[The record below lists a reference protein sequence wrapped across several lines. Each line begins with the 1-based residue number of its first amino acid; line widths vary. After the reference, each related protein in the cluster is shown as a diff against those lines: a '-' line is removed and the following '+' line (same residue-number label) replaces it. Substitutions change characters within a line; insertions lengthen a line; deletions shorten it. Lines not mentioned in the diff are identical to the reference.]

1 MAVIS
6 YFLLFSFFVSSS
18 SVFSDADPGH
28 KTGNLAIRVE
38 ESSDSPSYLA
48 IRFLNLGAQT
58 EIVAVD
64 VAPVG
69 SPNWNFM
76 NRKTEAIWE
85 TNSVPSGPLQ
95 FRVVVTAGLE
105 GKWYWAS
112 KVMPEDWR
120 NGEIYDT
127 GLHITDTSIM
137 DTAEEL

>member
-1 MAVIS
+1 MAIP
-6 YFLLFSFFVSSS
+6 
-18 SVFSDADPGH
+18 ATTPGIWLSALR
-28 KTGNLAIRVE
+28 N
-38 ESSDSPSYLA
+38 
-48 IRFLNLGAQT
+48 Q
-58 EIVAVD
+58 
-64 VAPVG
+64 VG

-137 DTAEEL
+137 DTIGEL